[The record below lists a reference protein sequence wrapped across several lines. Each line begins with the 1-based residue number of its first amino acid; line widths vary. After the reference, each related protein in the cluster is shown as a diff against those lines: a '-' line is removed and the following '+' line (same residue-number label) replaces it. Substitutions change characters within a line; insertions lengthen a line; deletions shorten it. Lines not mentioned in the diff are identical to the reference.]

1 MVDSKT
7 NRIMPKDLPGEE
19 KGAVHLGTTSRVRSI
34 VGSVYSFYYR
44 SSSASKSSQN
54 ALILLLHGGA
64 WKSSGKWRRPSR
76 RYFIGVDL
84 RAFGTTDRNTIIR
97 ELGDQA
103 EVSLSD
109 VEGLDDIAFGDRK
122 EYVRTYD
129 LRKIRSLHT
138 IDVSTFLNI
147 DG

>member
-54 ALILLLHGGA
+54 ALILLLHGGP
-64 WKSSGKWRRPSR
+64 WMSSGNWRRPAR
-76 RYFIGVDL
+76 RYFTGVDL
-84 RAFGTTDRNTIIR
+84 RSFSEENRNTIIR
-97 ELGDQA
+97 ELGP
-103 EVSLSD
+103 ETSVSLND
-109 VEGLDDIAFGDRK
+109 VENLDIPFGDRE

-147 DG
+147 DE

>member
-1 MVDSKT
+1 MSDSKT

-19 KGAVHLGTTSRVRSI
+19 KGAVHLGTTSRVKSI

-44 SSSASKSSQN
+44 SATASKSSQN

-64 WKSSGKWRRPSR
+64 WLSNGRWRRPSR
-76 RYFIGVDL
+76 KYFTGVDL
-84 RAFGTTDRNTIIR
+84 RAFSQDEQTTIMT
-97 ELGDQA
+97 ELGGRSN
-103 EVSLSD
+103 VSLND
-109 VEGLDDIAFGDRK
+109 VEALDIAFPDRK
-122 EYVRTYD
+122 AYVRTYD